1 MTADSELV
9 IFRKKRSGKSRREQE
24 PTEPVSV
31 ETIMRCRA
39 FVAGVKDAR
48 AGLSFHSDYE
58 RWEVNDQW
66 NYERGRAWATLAP
79 RELSENLFE
88 VATGREATNMHNI
101 CAIVIKRQYL
111 LGVVVN
117 F

>member
-79 RELSENLFE
+79 RN
-88 VATGREATNMHNI
+88 VALKRKGKLNARAVRWFISAGRGI
-101 CAIVIKRQYL
+101 I
-111 LGVVVN
+111 
-117 F
+117 